1 MWSNGLI
8 ADMEMK
14 TRVDE
19 GLRGAER
26 RRLAVAASEGRAR
39 PGSDPATD
47 PDASGQ
53 DSSGWFH
60 SHAVQKAGAALL
72 SWSRAGVS
80 RATLAAST
88 WLGASDEPQRECC

>member
-14 TRVDE
+14 TRVSE

-26 RRLAVAASEGRAR
+26 RRFTAAAGEGRAR
-39 PGSDPATD
+39 PGSDPT
-47 PDASGQ
+47 PGSDASGLGGT
-53 DSSGWFH
+53 GWLH
-60 SHAVQKAGAALL
+60 LQAVEDAGVALL
-72 SWSRAGVS
+72 NWSRARVS
-80 RATLAAST
+80 QATLAASA